1 MSKSQ
6 RTAVYDHV
14 KVLSSMIVMYNRNMM
29 VNVVR
34 IDATPRMASN
44 AMANRDGI
52 RGRAI
57 FQACCDDPSPEK
69 KSRLPFSLSVRG
81 YRCRNRHPVISS
93 VRIVLQSVPLS
104 VRGRATPFRPFRWRQ
119 SRDPVGGAKVLSMAG
134 GIDG

>member
-69 KSRLPFSLSVRG
+69 KKSIALFPLCPRLPVPQSTPSNLVSPDCPPIRSSLRPWA
-81 YRCRNRHPVISS
+81 RHALPSLLLAPIE
-93 VRIVLQSVPLS
+93 RP
-104 VRGRATPFRPFRWRQ
+104 GRR
-119 SRDPVGGAKVLSMAG
+119 S
-134 GIDG
+134 